1 MPLVVIISFL
11 PLPNISLSSLSQIEF
26 HGDLERE
33 NAYETIINLS
43 LMEDIECQEYAA
55 FSLAHLA
62 SNRDNQVKLVNMGAV
77 RPLVAMLSSDA
88 EPKHYAG
95 LALLKLAD
103 NFENHLKIAEEGG
116 IQALLRLGRTRST
129 DDQLQHKAA
138 LTLGQI
144 ASNAVK
150 LLPTQKTATELFTRT
165 NASAMTTTART
176 LGATAG
182 TMVEGELGATNPLI
196 GTGSR
201 VMQRLRSEVANAQKA
216 AAKDMTIEYLDKSL
230 AQTQQER
237 FLQRS
242 QSEKAHLHDLNSTNA
257 GMRATD
263 NLAGAGAGA
272 GAGTGVG
279 AGAAAVGK
287 ATRSDMSR
295 SLDQGQPMS

>member
-1 MPLVVIISFL
+1 MYYYI
-11 PLPNISLSSLSQIEF
+11 QIEF
-26 HGDLERE
+26 HADLERE
-33 NAYETIINLS
+33 SAYDTIISLS

-62 SNRDNQVKLVNMGAV
+62 SNRDNQVKLVDMGVV
-77 RPLVAMLSSDA
+77 RPLVAMRSSDS

-103 NFENHLKIAEEGG
+103 NFENHLKIAQEGG

-144 ASNAVK
+144 ASNAVR
-150 LLPTQKTATELFTRT
+150 LLPTQKTAAEGGTTTRALGTTTSTMTRT
-165 NASAMTTTART
+165 M
-176 LGATAG
+176 GATAG
-182 TMVEGELGATNPLI
+182 TMNDTTEMNGTQPLI

-201 VMQRLRSEVANAQKA
+201 VMNRLRSQVVAAQKD
-216 AAKDMTIEYLDKSL
+216 AAKGMTIDYLDKSL

-242 QSEKAHLHDLNSTNA
+242 QSESQGLQDLNA
-257 GMRATD
+257 AMRGTD
-263 NLAGAGAGA
+263 KLS
-272 GAGTGVG
+272 GTVG
-279 AGAAAVGK
+279 AGATAGGFSRTGPAAEVSKSVDHGEP
-287 ATRSDMSR
+287 TNIIDIRCIIIPLILFS
-295 SLDQGQPMS
+295 

>member
-1 MPLVVIISFL
+1 
-11 PLPNISLSSLSQIEF
+11 
-26 HGDLERE
+26 
-33 NAYETIINLS
+33 
-43 LMEDIECQEYAA
+43 MEDIECQEYAA

-62 SNRDNQVKLVNMGAV
+62 SNRDNQVKLVDMGVV

-103 NFENHLKIAEEGG
+103 NFENHMKIFEGGG

-150 LLPTQKTATELFTRT
+150 LLPAQKTGAEGGNTMGRT
-165 NASAMTTTART
+165 GASAMTSTART
-176 LGATAG
+176 MGATAG
-182 TMVEGELGATNPLI
+182 TAVEGELNATNPLI

-201 VMQRLRSEVANAQKA
+201 VMQRLRSQVANAQKD

-242 QSEKAHLHDLNSTNA
+242 QSDRNDLQGLNNTA
-257 GMRATD
+257 MKGTD
-263 NLAGAGAGA
+263 NLAGAGAGVVGR
-272 GAGTGVG
+272 GAR
-279 AGAAAVGK
+279 AGAAE
-287 ATRSDMSR
+287 MSR
-295 SLDQGQPMS
+295 SMDQGFVTPGQTLTRTALQIGSTMPPTPATVVQPHGAAGRRTDNLNATTKDF